1 MSSDAPAA
9 STSPAPA
16 DIQADASTSSDAA
29 AAASPASPSPSS
41 SPDSAA
47 ADDSSTAETVHV
59 LKVNKSTGIKSSYYH
74 FSSTPAHEA
83 ERYKPQL
90 ITDPNN
96 LPSTSPVP
104 TLLSTGADASSL
116 TAPPSA
122 STVAMGAPQAIGGS
136 RWNAAG
142 TWEDKD
148 VSQWA
153 HAHFKTVMGA
163 IEVPAVSGKVTGVER
178 IAGDCTIIFSR
189 GKKRHGYDINALVN
203 FTARAS
209 SAGAEIKGTIEFPE
223 IADTCADEPWQVLI
237 SIKDPTADNKAQG
250 EEVYDAFRKAVPNI
264 RKAIDAWVADLKN
277 HND

>member
-16 DIQADASTSSDAA
+16 DAKTDAAGSPTAA
-29 AAASPASPSPSS
+29 AAASPSPSPDSS
-41 SPDSAA
+41 AE
-47 ADDSSTAETVHV
+47 DSSTAETVHV
-59 LKVNKSTGIKSSYYH
+59 LKANKSTGIKSSYYH

-96 LPSTSPVP
+96 LPNSSPVP
-104 TLLSTGADASSL
+104 ILLSTGVDASSL

-122 STVAMGAPQAIGGS
+122 STVAMAAPQAIGGS

-153 HAHFKTVMGA
+153 HAHFKTLMAA

-203 FTARAS
+203 FTARVSA
-209 SAGAEIKGTIEFPE
+209 AGAEIKGTIEFPE

-237 SIKDPTADNKAQG
+237 SIKDPTPENKAQG
-250 EEVYDAFRKAVPNI
+250 EEVYDAFRKAVPAI
-264 RKAIDAWVADLKN
+264 RKTVDSWVADLKN